1 MYEITGTE
9 NKNFKIPALDFRG
22 TATGVD
28 LVKVLETGSVPRIN
42 TGIAHKNPGVGQI
55 GAGLVTAP
63 MECFK
68 KALDTWLS
76 RNKTE
81 TKCECLIS
89 AHKHLGL
96 STGDALRYIRRIH
109 EIAVAKK
116 NDDWHIHRLSC
127 EALHNNKVHK
137 TERKS

>member
-1 MYEITGTE
+1 VSFVGGNYKDAVKFTLEMYEITGTE

-68 KALDTWLS
+68 KAA
-76 RNKTE
+76 RYMVEQKQNRKQNA
-81 TKCECLIS
+81 S
-89 AHKHLGL
+89 A
-96 STGDALRYIRRIH
+96 
-109 EIAVAKK
+109 
-116 NDDWHIHRLSC
+116 
-127 EALHNNKVHK
+127 
-137 TERKS
+137 